1 MRELVYTTTKKVVA
15 DRPLFLLL
23 IGVIIGSLLY
33 IAYVGINI
41 ASSDLQ
47 LAIRYT
53 SFGETHFYRDK
64 WWYLLSF
71 VGFGMLFLVAHV
83 GLAAKLVAVDLK
95 QLAYAFMWLSV
106 VILMLMFAYTYSV
119 LGIAYLN

>member
-71 VGFGMLFLVAHV
+71 VGFGVLFLVAHV

-106 VILMLMFAYTYSV
+106 VILVLMFAYTYSV

>member
-71 VGFGMLFLVAHV
+71 VGFGVLFLVAHV
-83 GLAAKLVAVDLK
+83 GLTAKLVAVDLK

-106 VILMLMFAYTYSV
+106 VILVLMFAYTYSV

>member
-1 MRELVYTTTKKVVA
+1 MRELVYTTTKKIVA

>member
-1 MRELVYTTTKKVVA
+1 MRELVYTTTKKIVA

-106 VILMLMFAYTYSV
+106 VILVLMFAYTYSV